1 MNLSEERGRILRM
14 VASGEIS
21 PPEAEDL
28 LSALEPPRQ
37 SENRPFSSSGNLS
50 APPPPA
56 APQAMMLRR
65 TQARS
70 LVIHITEGDE
80 TKVDVRIPLG
90 LARAASKFIPRK
102 AKEYLEEYDMNV
114 EQLLESLVSAEG
126 TDTLVEI
133 QDGEDHVRIAVE

>member
-14 VASGEIS
+14 VAAGEIS
-21 PPEAEDL
+21 PAEAEDL

-37 SENRPFSSSGNLS
+37 SENRPPASSGNLVPP
-50 APPPPA
+50 APPM
-56 APQAMMLRR
+56 APQAMML
-65 TQARS
+65 QLAKGRS

-80 TKVDVRIPLG
+80 TMVDVRIPLG

-114 EQLLESLVSAEG
+114 EQLLESLVGAEG
-126 TDTLVEI
+126 SDTLVEI

>member
-21 PPEAEDL
+21 PAEAEDL

-37 SENRPFSSSGNLS
+37 SESRPFSSSGNLS
-50 APPPPA
+50 APPPPT

-70 LVIHITEGDE
+70 LVIHISEGDE

-114 EQLLESLVSAEG
+114 EQLLESLVNAEG

-133 QDGEDHVRIAVE
+133 HDDENHVRIAVE